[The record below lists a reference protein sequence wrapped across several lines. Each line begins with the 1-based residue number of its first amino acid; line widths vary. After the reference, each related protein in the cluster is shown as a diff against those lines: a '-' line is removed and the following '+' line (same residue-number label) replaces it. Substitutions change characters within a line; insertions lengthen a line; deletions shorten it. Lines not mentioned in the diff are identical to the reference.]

1 VTANITLPIYLDHQA
16 TTPVAPQ
23 VLDEML
29 PYFTERF
36 GNPHSKTHEFGWIAE
51 GAVAEARGR
60 LAKAIGAR
68 PKDLIF
74 TSGATEANNLAIQG
88 AARAVR
94 AADPAKD
101 HLVTVATEHACVLN
115 SVRDLA
121 REGFRIT
128 ILSVN
133 PDGLVDLD
141 RLAEALTPDTALV
154 SVMAVNNEIGVI
166 QPIAEIGAIARERD
180 ILFHTDAAQALGKI
194 PVSVRDW
201 QVDLMS
207 VTAHKVYG
215 PKGIGALYARR
226 KPPVPLAPIFSGGGQ
241 EQGFRSGTLSP
252 PLCIGFAAAADL
264 VTADLAEESA
274 RQAMLRD
281 RLWHGIQATVPDVH
295 LNGHPELRVDLNL
308 NVRFDAIDGEDLML
322 AMKDLAVSSGSA
334 CTSESIE
341 PSHVLLALGLTET
354 EVAASIRFGLG
365 RSTTEAEIDYAVEA
379 IRAAVTKLRA
389 GLTRAGRGELA

>member
-1 VTANITLPIYLDHQA
+1 MTANITLPIYLDHQA

-128 ILSVN
+128 ILPVGA
-133 PDGLVDLD
+133 DGLLDLD
-141 RLAEALTPDTALV
+141 RVAEALTPDTALV
-154 SVMAVNNEIGVI
+154 TVMAVNNEIGVI
-166 QPIAEIGAIARERD
+166 QPIAEIGAIARERG

-194 PVSVRDW
+194 PVNVRDW

-226 KPPVPLAPIFSGGGQ
+226 KPPVPLQPLFSGGGQ

-281 RLWHGIQATVPDVH
+281 RLWHGIRESVPDVH

-341 PSHVLLALGLTET
+341 PSHVLLGLGLAET
-354 EVAASIRFGLG
+354 DVAASIRFGLG
-365 RSTTEAEIDYAVEA
+365 RGTTEAEIDYAIEA
-379 IRAAVTKLRA
+379 VRAAVTKLRA
-389 GLTRAGRGELA
+389 GAKRVGRAS